1 MFYPLHK
8 AHLLKL
14 WAGVGQ
20 ALQSMG
26 QVIVCCKVQ
35 AVCMDYIVDHREKG
49 FVVLHLKQET
59 DPMTTSE
66 KRDKK
71 KSGFR
76 GTVEQNAIKLDT
88 N

>member
-1 MFYPLHK
+1 MFYPFQK

-26 QVIVCCKVQ
+26 QVIVCCKVE
-35 AVCMDYIVDHREKG
+35 AVCMEYVVDHGEKS

-59 DPMTTSE
+59 DLMTTSE
-66 KRDKK
+66 KR
-71 KSGFR
+71 
-76 GTVEQNAIKLDT
+76 EQKNLVLEEL
-88 N
+88 